1 MRAKKLD
8 SIVKSKPGGSFVLVH
23 ADGREEPYSPAA
35 SDLAKIDAV
44 TDADIARQIASDP
57 DVAPELT
64 AAQFRGAD
72 LMHGDTVIRRGR
84 GRPKLVAT
92 KVRVTL
98 RLDGEVI
105 DHYRAGGPG
114 WQSRINAALR
124 KQVELAA
131 RRASK

>member
-8 SIVKSKPGGSFVLVH
+8 SIVKSKPDGSFVLVH
-23 ADGREEPYSPAA
+23 AGGREEPYSPAA
-35 SDLAKIDAV
+35 SDLAKIDAF

-64 AAQFRGAD
+64 AARFRGAD
-72 LMHGDTVIRRGR
+72 LMQGDTVVRR
-84 GRPKLVAT
+84 GRPKLAAT

-105 DHYRAGGPG
+105 EHYRAGGPG

-124 KQVELAA
+124 KEVELAA